1 MLQII
6 DDFKPNIIFSAH
18 MHLSRI
24 YSYPP
29 QNIENLVDNRVV
41 TVDFNNNNNGNNDEE
56 HRKFV
61 EIMVPTSS
69 YRMGVEKIGYGFA
82 VIGMS

>member
-1 MLQII
+1 M

-41 TVDFNNNNNGNNDEE
+41 TVDFNNNENNEE
-56 HRKFV
+56 HRRFV
-61 EIMVPTSS
+61 EIMIPTSS
-69 YRMGVEKIGYGFA
+69 YRMGVANIGYGFA